1 MIEVRQGAKPRE
13 LEQDSARWLDEFR
26 DAQLTASQFWA
37 KVTGRKAMKNYVQQ
51 LHQACHHKCAF
62 CESKPKATSSLQVE
76 HYRPK
81 GNPEFEA
88 LMFEW
93 ENWLSSC
100 ASCNSQ
106 KWQHFP
112 FCHGEPCLINPSIE
126 NPTKHISFQRET
138 VLHKTC
144 RGKKTIQLI
153 GLDRSSLEADRAKWL
168 LQIDTLLLLLLRDQA
183 TRTMAR
189 ELLIWAMQPYAP
201 YSAMTYHYLS
211 EKTPKLANPKK
222 PHPHIK
228 VDDPFKRIVELVE
241 SNKESLMNL
250 T

>member
-1 MIEVRQGAKPRE
+1 MIEVSLGAKPRG

-37 KVTGRKAMKNYVQQ
+37 KVARRKAMKNYVQQ
-51 LHQACHHKCAF
+51 LHQACLHKCAF
-62 CESKPKATSSLQVE
+62 CESQPKTTSSLQVE

-81 GNPEFEA
+81 GNQKFEA

-106 KWQHFP
+106 KGQHFP
-112 FCHGEPCLINPSIE
+112 FCHGEPCLINPSTE
-126 NPTKHISFQRET
+126 NPAKHISFQGET
-138 VLHKTC
+138 VLYKTR
-144 RGKKTIQLI
+144 RGKKTIELI
-153 GLDRSSLEADRAKWL
+153 HLNRSSLEGERAKWL
-168 LQIDTLLLLLLRDQA
+168 LQINTLLLLFLRDQ
-183 TRTMAR
+183 TCTMAR
-189 ELLIWAMQPYAP
+189 ELLIWAMQPDAP